1 MFHVSLSR
9 PFLRGMALVILLSAG
24 LAFAQSEPTLNQV
37 YEAAKA
43 GKIEQAQSMMQQ
55 VLVAHPNSAKAHF
68 VQAEIAVRQ
77 GQWQRAREALATAE
91 KLAPGLP
98 FAKPEAV
105 QSLRTQLADRPSAT
119 RTTGQLAPQADLGA
133 RAAPSTPTSGFPWGV
148 VLTLGAAAVAFMFFL
163 SRRRAQSAE
172 MMGNAGPGPL
182 ASSALQGP
190 QSFGANASMPPY
202 ATPGSGGGLGSK
214 VMGGLATGLAVG
226 AGVMAAQA
234 IGKTLMGSEEHPAR
248 DGERLSDQ
256 RYEPVSDNSS
266 DLGGENFGVNDA
278 SSWDDGGGFSGGT
291 DGGGWDS

>member
-1 MFHVSLSR
+1 MFHNSLFR
-9 PFLRGMALVILLSAG
+9 QVLRGLVLAVLLSAG
-24 LAFAQSEPTLNQV
+24 LASAQSEPTLNQV
-37 YEAAKA
+37 YAAAKA

-77 GQWQRAREALATAE
+77 GQWERAREALATAE

-105 QSLRTQLADRPSAT
+105 QNLRAQLADRPSAI
-119 RTTGQLAPQADLGA
+119 RSAGQLAPQADLGA
-133 RAAPSTPTSGFPWGV
+133 RSAPSAGASSFPWGV

-163 SRRRAQSAE
+163 SRRRAQSVE
-172 MMGNAGPGPL
+172 MAGNVGPGPL

-190 QSFGANASMPPY
+190 QSFGMNANMPPY
-202 ATPGSGGGLGSK
+202 AAPGSGGGLGSK

-234 IGKTLMGSEEHPAR
+234 IGKTLMGSEEHLGR

-256 RYEPVSDNSS
+256 RYEPMPDTSS

-278 SSWDDGGGFSGGT
+278 SSWDDGGGFSGGA